1 MSDSNGNGSLPGT
14 AGNGTF
20 GLLLTLLP
28 KLPLVLKTV
37 LLHVL
42 RRSETSK
49 YLDLKSDVTISV
61 LRSTMNSG
69 KPVGIR
75 ETQVMTT
82 RDPGVKGR
90 IWISTAA
97 AQVPPE
103 AGVRDALLA
112 AIDGLRDADA
122 RGAAPSFKIPD
133 IVPVEAEWTGYRAG
147 ADKDSVPPAISE
159 REKYEEM
166 MKEVKNKSTILYL
179 HGGAYYV
186 CDPITHRGLVKNIA
200 KGTGGRAYSVR
211 YRLAP
216 QNAFPSA
223 LLDALVS
230 YLTLLYP
237 PPGSFHEPVA
247 PSDIVFSGD
256 SAGGNLALALLRT
269 VMEIRRQGLKI
280 AWFGEDRDVPLP
292 AGLAA
297 ISPWVDLIQTM
308 PSLIENQQWCYLP
321 PPVLLSETLKPKP
334 DGLWPTD
341 PPRRHI
347 YVDNEYILHPLS
359 TLQMNR
365 SWEGAP
371 PIYVSCGWET
381 LADEDRY
388 LVSKLV
394 RDGVP
399 VVFEEYEA
407 MPHVFAAVLPQLA
420 ESKRNIE
427 GVASFIK
434 DICRNPGEVK
444 SSFKTIK
451 AKNLEE
457 VEIDTETLSPYSDE
471 QVWEMARRQ
480 IKEKNVPQVPV
491 VVDIPVKL

>member
-1 MSDSNGNGSLPGT
+1 MSDGNANGPLPGT
-14 AGNGTF
+14 AGNSQLGF
-20 GLLLTLLP
+20 AITLLP

-61 LRSTMNSG
+61 LRSTLNSG

-75 ETQVMTT
+75 ETQEMTR

-90 IWISTAA
+90 VWISTATS
-97 AQVPPE
+97 QVPPE
-103 AGVRDALLA
+103 VGVRDALLT
-112 AIDGLRDADA
+112 AIDGLRDGGA
-122 RGAAPSFKIPD
+122 RGATPSFKIPD
-133 IVPVEAEWTGYRAG
+133 IVPVEAEWTGYRKD
-147 ADKDSVPPAISE
+147 ADKDSLPPAISE
-159 REKYEEM
+159 REKYGEM
-166 MKEVKNKSTILYL
+166 MKEVRSKSTVLYF

-186 CDPITHRGLVKNIA
+186 CDPITHRGVVKSIVKA
-200 KGTGGRAYSVR
+200 TGGRAYSVR

-216 QNAFPSA
+216 QNAFPAA

-230 YLTLLYP
+230 YLSLLYP
-237 PPGSFHEPVA
+237 PPGSFHESVA

-269 VMEIRRQGLKI
+269 LMEIRGKNLKI
-280 AWFGEDRDVPLP
+280 AWFGEDREVPLP
-292 AGLAA
+292 AGVAA

-308 PSLIENQQWCYLP
+308 PSLVENQQWCYLP
-321 PPVLLSETLKPKP
+321 PPMLLSETMKPKP

-347 YVDNEYILHPLS
+347 YIDDEYILHPLG

-381 LADEDRY
+381 IADEDRY

-394 RDGVP
+394 RDNVT

-407 MPHVFAAVLPQLA
+407 MPHVFVAVLPYLA
-420 ESKRNIE
+420 EAKRNVE
-427 GVASFIK
+427 GIAKFVR
-434 DICRNPGEVK
+434 DVCETPGEVK

-451 AKNLEE
+451 AKSLEDI
-457 VEIDTETLSPYSDE
+457 EIDPETLSPYTDE
-471 QVWEMARRQ
+471 QVWDMARRE
-480 IKEKNVPQVPV
+480 IKERNVLQVPV
-491 VVDIPVKL
+491 ADMPAKL